1 MYPIAA
7 TVADE
12 LGIPVKAM
20 TIAVMLG
27 ASAAWINPYGYQCN
41 LMVYTAG
48 NYTFKEFAIFGAPFQ
63 ASTNCARLS
72 SWIYSGT
79 GLSRGGSQ
87 YRSPLLFCTLRPWL
101 ICLIASVL
109 RRFI

>member
-27 ASAAWINPYGYQCN
+27 ASSAWINPYGYQVGQLHHCDFSSFSELRTWESIQKYVLLRN
-41 LMVYTAG
+41 HY
-48 NYTFKEFAIFGAPFQ
+48 FQ
-63 ASTNCARLS
+63 VINK
-72 SWIYSGT
+72 
-79 GLSRGGSQ
+79 
-87 YRSPLLFCTLRPWL
+87 LLPMLLC
-101 ICLIASVL
+101 I
-109 RRFI
+109 